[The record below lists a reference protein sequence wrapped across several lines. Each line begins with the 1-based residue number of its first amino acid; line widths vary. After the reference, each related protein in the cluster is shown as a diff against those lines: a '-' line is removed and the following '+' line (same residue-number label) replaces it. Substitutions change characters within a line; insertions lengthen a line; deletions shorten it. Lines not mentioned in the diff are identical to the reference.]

1 MPIPQFKFNSFY
13 IFKSLKMAYLG
24 VFSKFFTPKNACQ
37 QYVKIGYKEIY
48 WYFVF
53 AIYNSSL
60 FYYFQQIQSVI
71 TADLMVEYIIRLILL
86 RGARMLA
93 TGAPFVEC

>member
-1 MPIPQFKFNSFY
+1 
-13 IFKSLKMAYLG
+13 MAYIG
-24 VFSKFFTPKNACQ
+24 VFSEFFTRKNACQ

-53 AIYNSSL
+53 TVYNSSL

-71 TADLMVEYIIRLILL
+71 TADLMVEYIIRLILSK
-86 RGARMLA
+86 GAPVANIR
-93 TGAPFVEC
+93 APFVEC

>member
-1 MPIPQFKFNSFY
+1 
-13 IFKSLKMAYLG
+13 MAYIG
-24 VFSKFFTPKNACQ
+24 VFSKFFTRKNACQ

-71 TADLMVEYIIRLILL
+71 TADLMVEYIIRLILS
-86 RGARMLA
+86 RGAPVANIR
-93 TGAPFVEC
+93 APFVEC